1 MTAYS
6 QLWDAASVTTTKV
19 MAGGLFSCVRLDG
32 GRLLGGMLD
41 GLIKMWSVA
50 DRDWDYAARIDH
62 AKQKYLDQTKICVC
76 NGS

>member
-6 QLWDAASVTTTKV
+6 QLWDAASVTATKL

-32 GRLLGGMLD
+32 GRLLVGMLD

-50 DRDWDYAARIDH
+50 DREWEYAARIDH
-62 AKQKYLDQTKICVC
+62 AKQKYLDQTKIFGCT
-76 NGS
+76 GS

>member
-6 QLWDAASVTTTKV
+6 QLWDAASVSATKL

-32 GRLLGGMLD
+32 GRLLVGMLD

-50 DRDWDYAARIDH
+50 DRDWEWAASIPKKP
-62 AKQKYLDQTKICVC
+62 A
-76 NGS
+76 